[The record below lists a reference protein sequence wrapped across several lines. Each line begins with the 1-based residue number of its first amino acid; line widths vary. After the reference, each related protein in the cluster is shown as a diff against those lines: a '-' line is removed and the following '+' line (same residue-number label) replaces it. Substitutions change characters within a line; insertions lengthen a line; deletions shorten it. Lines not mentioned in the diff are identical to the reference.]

1 MRKLEHGHPEN
12 HEYIQNELDS
22 AKQQTGPT
30 LFDLIVE
37 IIESHGPDGSEPE
50 DDIKLELLDGQVA
63 GSGLRAGPRSGHAA
77 GARGI
82 AGSGRLVA
90 NSSGNVYVT
99 QDMLSSTQASTNLFA
114 GNPSYAG
121 KGSNV
126 VVVRVPEGV
135 NFVPGTQANEF
146 IIQGSTNV
154 DVIYAGP
161 NPFG

>member
-1 MRKLEHGHPEN
+1 
-12 HEYIQNELDS
+12 
-22 AKQQTGPT
+22 
-30 LFDLIVE
+30 
-37 IIESHGPDGSEPE
+37 
-50 DDIKLELLDGQVA
+50 
-63 GSGLRAGPRSGHAA
+63 
-77 GARGI
+77 
-82 AGSGRLVA
+82 
-90 NSSGNVYVT
+90 
-99 QDMLSSTQASTNLFA
+99 MLSSTQASTNLFA